1 MCRRVHTDMSGSPQ
15 WIAFTRPTTTDI
27 PTFIHRLYASLR
39 VYLHIHVVKE
49 HIYILYIYTSVPRQ
63 RRFDQIYVSTAGVPP
78 LDIKAFNIAK
88 RIDISWYRWTSG
100 FSTSSYSTTKN
111 NVSYAVHSVSS
122 RLILDERRTLFT
134 LIFLLRKNILLD
146 SCVTISGD

>member
-1 MCRRVHTDMSGSPQ
+1 MD
-15 WIAFTRPTTTDI
+15 
-27 PTFIHRLYASLR
+27 R
-39 VYLHIHVVKE
+39 VYSSNNHGYTHFYPPFVRVPPRLLTHPRGQRTY
-49 HIYILYIYTSVPRQ
+49 IYIIYIYTSVPRQ

-134 LIFLLRKNILLD
+134 LILLLRKNILLD